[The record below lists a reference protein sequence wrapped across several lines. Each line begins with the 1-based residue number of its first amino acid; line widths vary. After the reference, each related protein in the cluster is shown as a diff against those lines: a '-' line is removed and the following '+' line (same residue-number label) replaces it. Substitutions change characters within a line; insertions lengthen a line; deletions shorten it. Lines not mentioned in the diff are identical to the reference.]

1 VVTADEIGLALRHG
15 WGIAKDEKK
24 AFNLLRQACD
34 DLAISQGQSNQ
45 FSNMDIQQS
54 KGTVKL
60 SLAQK
65 KEMTVRP
72 ITPNSG
78 WC

>member
-1 VVTADEIGLALRHG
+1 MIGLALRHG
-15 WGIAKDEKK
+15 WGIVKDEKK

-34 DLAISQGQSNQ
+34 DLAISQGQNQ
-45 FSNMDIQQS
+45 FSKMDIQQS

-65 KEMTVRP
+65 KEMTVSLLYHQDEP
-72 ITPNSG
+72 S
-78 WC
+78 

>member
-1 VVTADEIGLALRHG
+1 MIGLALRHG

-34 DLAISQGQSNQ
+34 DLAISQGQNQ
-45 FSNMDIQQS
+45 FSKMDIQQS

-65 KEMTVRP
+65 KEMTVSLWYLQDEP
-72 ITPNSG
+72 S
-78 WC
+78 